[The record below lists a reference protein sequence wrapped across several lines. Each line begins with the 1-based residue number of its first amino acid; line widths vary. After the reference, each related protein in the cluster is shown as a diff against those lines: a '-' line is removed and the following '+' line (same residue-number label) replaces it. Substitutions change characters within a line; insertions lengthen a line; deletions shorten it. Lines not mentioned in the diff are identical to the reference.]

1 MNIQSIQEQ
10 YQLIAQLLESKRLGE
25 ALTQLDAFLQ
35 SGGNW
40 QLSNKLEQIKLSY
53 QYMLQYM
60 KQGTTDPERH
70 RLYQQLLTETW
81 EIADQTRL
89 TLLDEVSDHY
99 YHSLRKNAKWYPKEY
114 TLSLIHI

>member
-70 RLYQQLLTETW
+70 KVIPTTIDRNLGNSRPDTPDP
-81 EIADQTRL
+81 AG
-89 TLLDEVSDHY
+89 
-99 YHSLRKNAKWYPKEY
+99 
-114 TLSLIHI
+114 